1 MENQGIAEVL
11 RVLTNRVKNS
21 ENKVKMAK
29 KISINNELDKVKK
42 KLIRNTLA
50 IPSKKRDMSLKYPK
64 GDDGLTEKQRV
75 FVEIYTENE
84 GRMTPTACARQ
95 AGYKAERANVTASE
109 LLNIK
114 KFPRVTAAVMKRREE
129 IATTHR
135 VQMNKH
141 VQELARLRE
150 KALGEKSY
158 SAAVNAERLRG
169 QAAGLYIERRE
180 IRTGSI
186 DDMSRE
192 DVLKQL
198 KELGLDGKFK
208 KEGNQTVLSVEE
220 EKKSNGEGIKD
231 ITEVQT
237 ESSEG
242 QDEV

>member
-1 MENQGIAEVL
+1 M
-11 RVLTNRVKNS
+11 TKKN
-21 ENKVKMAK
+21 
-29 KISINNELDKVKK
+29 SINNELGKIKK
-42 KLIRNTLA
+42 QLTRNTLA

-64 GDDGLTEKQRV
+64 GNDGLTEKQRV

-95 AGYKAERANVTASE
+95 AGYSVDRAHVTASE

-129 IATTHR
+129 IADTHR

-208 KEGNQTVLSVEE
+208 KEGVQTILSVEE
-220 EKKSNGEGIKD
+220 KSNGEGIKD
-231 ITEVQT
+231 ITEIQA

-242 QDEV
+242 QNEV